1 MVLPACD
8 PEACSSDPFTFKSDL
23 SDPPPPPPHPLP
35 PPRGGK
41 GTPPPST
48 LFGQREFFLREVG
61 ICALRG
67 QGGVLF
73 QDGKDSTAREALPR
87 QVAGQRRGAL
97 AVPAPGR
104 FACGGEGGGR
114 PPARAP
120 PRRRRASPPA
130 SAARAPARSRGADTR
145 AARAWP

>member
-104 FACGGEGGGR
+104 FACGGGVVVRQVVDGR
-114 PPARAP
+114 RHAVRRRPAALELAP
-120 PRRRRASPPA
+120 PPGARRR
-130 SAARAPARSRGADTR
+130 
-145 AARAWP
+145 